1 MQWLFA
7 AVLALAPEAAP
18 EGDPAQL
25 IREGDYAGA
34 AAAFGRRYEETG
46 DPALLFGQAQALRRA
61 GDCRAAIE
69 VFERF
74 VATEPPAADVAAA
87 TDAIQACR
95 EILREHEPT
104 VEPTPAPEPT
114 PMPTRPPP
122 RPWYTDRAGGV
133 LVGLGAAIA
142 ITGAGLFGASYAR
155 LAERPSSEAGY
166 EDRRRVVNALW
177 GSGLGLL
184 AAGGALIVSGA
195 IRWGV
200 VAKRR
205 AQTRNQ
211 PRVAIAPG
219 SALTIRF

>member
-1 MQWLFA
+1 MHALLA
-7 AVLALAPEAAP
+7 AVLALAPEALAP

-34 AAAFGRRYEETG
+34 AAAFGRRYDETG
-46 DPALLFGQAQALRRA
+46 DPAFLFGQAQALRRA

-74 VATEPPAADVAAA
+74 VATQPPTADVEAA
-87 TDAIQACR
+87 TDAIEACR
-95 EILREHEPT
+95 EILSEPQAPIERT
-104 VEPTPAPEPT
+104 QTPEPT
-114 PMPTRPPP
+114 PLPTRPPP
-122 RPWYTDRAGGV
+122 RPWYTDPAGGV
-133 LVGLGAAIA
+133 LVGLGAAVA

-155 LAERPSSEAGY
+155 LDERPSSEAGY
-166 EDRRRVVNALW
+166 EDRRRVVQALW

-200 VAKRR
+200 VAKRH
-205 AQTRNQ
+205 AAG
-211 PRVAIAPG
+211 RVAIVPG

>member
-1 MQWLFA
+1 MLWLFA
-7 AVLALAPEAAP
+7 AVLAFAPEALAP

-34 AAAFGRRYEETG
+34 AAAFQRRYEETG
-46 DPALLFGQAQALRRA
+46 DPAFLFGQAQALRRA

-74 VATEPPAADVAAA
+74 VATEPPAADVEAA
-87 TDAIQACR
+87 TDAIEACR
-95 EILREHEPT
+95 EILGEHEPT
-104 VEPTPAPEPT
+104 VEQRPKAPEPA
-114 PMPTRPPP
+114 PMPKRPPP
-122 RPWYTDRAGGV
+122 RPWYADPAGGV

-155 LAERPSSEAGY
+155 LAERPGSEAGY
-166 EDRRRVVNALW
+166 EDRRRVVRALW

-184 AAGGALIVSGA
+184 AAGGSLVVSGA

-200 VAKRR
+200 VARRR
-205 AQTRNQ
+205 AKS
-211 PRVAIAPG
+211 RVAIVPG